1 MIKIYDKGG
10 ANGYEYGLG
19 ILKPYSCTVH
29 EEKNGD
35 YSLKMEIDV
44 KDELCEN
51 ERILSAPT
59 PKHGM
64 QKFRIYDNER
74 TLTGV
79 KTVYARHIFYDLLD
93 NFIDDIRPTDCNG
106 AQALERMFAGLSFE
120 QKITGTSN
128 IDTINTAYW
137 EMINPVEALIGT
149 QENSFINRWGG
160 ILDRNNETFTIN
172 AEKFEPID
180 IVYGRDLAECG
191 LRADHSTVVTRI
203 MPTGLKSDG
212 QAVLKL
218 PELYV
223 DSPRINDY
231 VSPKIQRI
239 HYSDIRVG
247 QNEGDYATEEEA
259 FTALRE
265 RAKAEFA
272 SGLDLPTVFGTVS
285 IIDLRN
291 TKEYKNAKGLEKILP
306 FTPVRIWVWGGNVE
320 AEMQAY
326 DYDALAERY
335 ENITLGVKDKYVGET
350 METQLYKLSERVNL
364 IEKKLK

>member
-1 MIKIYDKGG
+1 MIKIFDKGG
-10 ANGYEYGLG
+10 ENGYEYGIG

-44 KDELCEN
+44 NDELCVN

-64 QKFRIYDNER
+64 QKFRIYDSER

-93 NFIDDIRPTDCNG
+93 NFIEDTRPTDCNG
-106 AQALERMFAGLSFE
+106 AQALERMFSGLGFE
-120 QKITGTSN
+120 TKITGTSN
-128 IDTINTAYW
+128 IETVSTAYW
-137 EMINPVEALIGT
+137 EMLNPVEALIGT

-160 ILDRNNETFTIN
+160 VLDRNNETFTIN
-172 AEKFEPID
+172 AENYDPI
-180 IVYGRDLAECG
+180 IIFYGRDLEECG
-191 LRADHSTVVTRI
+191 LRADHSSVVTRI

-218 PELYV
+218 PEKYV
-223 DSPRINDY
+223 DSLRINDY
-231 VSPKIQRI
+231 VSPKIKRI
-239 HYSDIRVG
+239 HYSDIKVG

-259 FTALRE
+259 FTALRA
-265 RAKAEFA
+265 RAKAEFD
-272 SGLDLPTVFGTVS
+272 SGIDLPAVSGTVS
-285 IIDLRN
+285 IIDLSN
-291 TKEYKNAKGLEKILP
+291 TKEYKNAKGLKKIVP
-306 FTPVRIWVWGGNVE
+306 FTPVRVWVWGGNIE

-326 DYDALAERY
+326 DYDALSQSY
-335 ENITLGVKDKYVGET
+335 ESITLGVKDKYVGET
-350 METQLYKLSERVNL
+350 METQLYKLSERINL
-364 IEKKLK
+364 IEKKFQ